1 MTTTVGLERSYRR
14 LTRLFPRPYRD
25 AREDEIVSVLLEA
38 AAPGQSR
45 ATVMESVDLLA
56 SAAKSWLLY
65 AIGPNRSSR
74 LVTAGVLAV
83 MLPATFLYGAGM
95 SFRVITSLPV
105 GAVAGYL
112 RHDQSWAAWLAWTA
126 VTVLLLRRMTRS
138 ARAMALI
145 ATLLYLGSMS
155 YTLWRLGPNP
165 FVHSAAWLLA
175 QVVSCGLLLSP
186 RVVLR
191 GYSWCPGDGSSGSAS
206 LRSPSAS
213 PTTDGG
219 RLARV
224 WPRCGWRPWSSSCWQ
239 LCCCAPPR
247 AGRSYP

>member
-1 MTTTVGLERSYRR
+1 M
-14 LTRLFPRPYRD
+14 
-25 AREDEIVSVLLEA
+25 
-38 AAPGQSR
+38 
-45 ATVMESVDLLA
+45 
-56 SAAKSWLLY
+56 
-65 AIGPNRSSR
+65 
-74 LVTAGVLAV
+74 TAGVLAV

-126 VTVLLLRRMTRS
+126 VTVLLLRRMSRS

-191 GYSWCPGDGSSGSAS
+191 GYSLVPRRWQLGVGVTAFALGFTHDRWWAVGQGVAALWVAALVVLVLAVVLLRSTAGRAVVPVIGALIGFAVATRQWATNIRGYDHSGTAWLRVTDFLLLAAVPLLTLLALRVLTARLDSEGSSGA
-206 LRSPSAS
+206 LKAE
-213 PTTDGG
+213 
-219 RLARV
+219 
-224 WPRCGWRPWSSSCWQ
+224 
-239 LCCCAPPR
+239 
-247 AGRSYP
+247 